1 MKAINDLIKLSA
13 YQMQILTYSTNL
25 PGIRKRGDT
34 EREQETAENQM
45 KRTKRQKID
54 KRGQRPKGQT
64 VIKSG
69 KYAEKKTETVSD
81 KNARKR
87 HRKRE
92 KDSDRKRQIDRP
104 LQREKETSSDIRPRI
119 TSITKKLVILS
130 QTAVLF
136 RGILV

>member
-1 MKAINDLIKLSA
+1 MNLST
-13 YQMQILTYSTNL
+13 YQMQIPTCSTNL

-45 KRTKRQKID
+45 QRTKRKKTD
-54 KRGQRPKGQT
+54 KKGQRPKGQT

-69 KYAEKKTETVSD
+69 KYAEKNTETVSD

-92 KDSDRKRQIDRP
+92 REKETDRP
-104 LQREKETSSDIRPRI
+104 LQREKETSSAIRPRI
-119 TSITKKLVILS
+119 SSITKKLVILS

-136 RGILV
+136 KGILV